1 MDTIIANNLG
11 KRYKNGVWG
20 AVDVTFNA
28 KNRNITVLLGPNGAG
43 KTTTVKMLT
52 TILKPTKG
60 KGLVLGYDIVK
71 DPWEVRKRI
80 ALCPQDVRVDPNWT
94 PWEAVKGFLVARGWG
109 IRDAE
114 QEARKWLEELEL
126 WDVRNRP
133 SVHLSGGQRKR
144 IAVAMVLAT
153 NVDVL
158 FLDEPTSGLDVEGR
172 YKVWKALRT
181 TIKEGATIL
190 LTTHDM
196 KEAEIIGDKIVL
208 ISKGKVIAE
217 GSVEELVSK
226 IPYSYKV
233 VVKNVKQ
240 PSIPINNNRVL
251 DLEDRLIVYTESRSE
266 ALSIASSIE
275 AETVS
280 ISEVGLEDAYLY
292 LTKKR

>member
-1 MDTIIANNLG
+1 MDTIVANNLG
-11 KRYKNGVWG
+11 KKYKNGIWG

-28 KNRNITVLLGPNGAG
+28 GNHNITVLLGPNGAG